1 MLFFWQGYCSIC
13 KCEKTEEDD
22 LMKTVALKDL
32 SPENIKVNIEGSV
45 AIITMN
51 RPKALNAL
59 NNQTL
64 GELNTIIDSISADEE
79 ILGVIITGEGKGF
92 VAGADIVQMQ
102 PYKAEEGRNYAEYA
116 QGTFNKIEALGKPVI
131 AAVNGYALGGG
142 CELSMSCDLRIASER
157 AVFGQPE
164 VNLGV
169 IPCFGGTQRLPRL
182 IGSGRAKELIFTG
195 RMVKA
200 DEAAVIGLVN
210 KVVPAEELLS
220 EAKNMM
226 ATIISKAPMAIK
238 YSKISINKGADLDLG
253 NALELEKDLAALT
266 FASEDK
272 DEGMTAFLEKRTPKF
287 INK

>member
-1 MLFFWQGYCSIC
+1 MLPFGKDIALYINA
-13 KCEKTEEDD
+13 KIKEDVF
-22 LMKTVALKDL
+22 MKEIVLKDL
-32 SPENIKVNIEGSV
+32 SLENVKVNIEENV
-45 AIITMN
+45 AIVTMS

-64 GELNTIIDSISADEE
+64 EELDAIIESISVDKS

-92 VAGADIVQMQ
+92 VAGADIAQMR

-116 QGTFNKIEALGKPVI
+116 QSVFNKIEALGKPVI

-142 CELSMSCDLRIASER
+142 CELSMSCDLRIASEK

-182 IGSGRAKELIFTG
+182 IGSGRAKELIYTG

-200 DEAAVIGLVN
+200 DEALLMGLVN
-210 KVVPAEELLS
+210 KVVPAEELLT

-226 ATIISKAPMAIK
+226 KGIISKAPMAIK
-238 YSKISINKGADLDLG
+238 YAKIAINKGADLDLA

-272 DEGMTAFLEKRTPKF
+272 DEGMAAFLEKRTAKF
-287 INK
+287 DNK

>member
-1 MLFFWQGYCSIC
+1 
-13 KCEKTEEDD
+13 
-22 LMKTVALKDL
+22 MKGMVLKDL
-32 SPENIKVNIEGSV
+32 SLENVKVNIEENV
-45 AIITMN
+45 AIVTMN

-64 GELNTIIDSISADEE
+64 EELDAIIESISVDKS

-92 VAGADIVQMQ
+92 VAGADIAQMR

-116 QGTFNKIEALGKPVI
+116 QSVFNKIEVLGKPVI

-142 CELSMSCDLRIASER
+142 CELSMSCDLRIASEK

-182 IGSGRAKELIFTG
+182 IGSGRAKELIYTG
-195 RMVKA
+195 RMIKA
-200 DEAAVIGLVN
+200 EEALLMGLVN
-210 KVVPAEELLS
+210 KVVPAEELLT

-226 ATIISKAPMAIK
+226 KGIILKAPMAIK
-238 YSKISINKGADLDLG
+238 YAKIAINKGADLDLA

-272 DEGMTAFLEKRTPKF
+272 DEGMAAFLEKRPAKF
-287 INK
+287 ENK

>member
-1 MLFFWQGYCSIC
+1 
-13 KCEKTEEDD
+13 
-22 LMKTVALKDL
+22 MKEIVLKDL
-32 SPENIKVNIEGSV
+32 SLENVKVDIEENV
-45 AIITMN
+45 AIVTMS

-64 GELNTIIDSISADEE
+64 EELDAIIESISVDKS

-92 VAGADIVQMQ
+92 VAGADIAQMR

-116 QGTFNKIEALGKPVI
+116 QSVFNKIEALGKPVI

-142 CELSMSCDLRIASER
+142 CELSMSCDLRIASEK

-182 IGSGRAKELIFTG
+182 IGSGRAKELIYTG

-200 DEAAVIGLVN
+200 EEALLIGLVN
-210 KVVPAEELLS
+210 KVVPAEELLT
-220 EAKNMM
+220 EAKGMM
-226 ATIISKAPMAIK
+226 KGIISKAPMAIK
-238 YSKISINKGADLDLG
+238 YAKISINKGADLDLA

-266 FASEDK
+266 FSSEDK
-272 DEGMTAFLEKRTPKF
+272 DEGMAAFLEKRPAKF
-287 INK
+287 ENK